1 MLEMESESAGV
12 EAGIELSFTELRT
25 AGWAA
30 AVRWYVEVL
39 GLRLVLEDVENRF
52 ALLEAG
58 ASRLALR
65 GGADVVTPCQR
76 LRLVFRVDDV
86 DAARERLLR
95 RGVDVGPAVDNPRE
109 PYRSVALHDLEGTP
123 ITLFSWIDR
132 QVLPPQS

>member
-1 MLEMESESAGV
+1 MLKMESERAGAV
-12 EAGIELSFTELRT
+12 AGIELSFTELRT

-39 GLRLVLEDVENRF
+39 GLRLVLEDIEHRF

-65 GGADVVTPCQR
+65 GGGDVVAPGHR

-109 PYRSVALHDLEGTP
+109 PYRSVTLHDLEGTP

-132 QVLPPQS
+132 PVVPPQS